1 MKSEIDALSEVGR
14 AFILRFFFVTAG
26 LCGQIR
32 GETIVS
38 RVQLHAVRLS
48 PSSMHFWFCIM
59 CGSCMSCHQL
69 LAHNKPVSHRANVCR
84 RDLLDISPL
93 VQDAAAAIVDDSFLR
108 CFQSQSTDP
117 WNWNIYLFPLWAV
130 GMVVRYLIL
139 FPLR

>member
-1 MKSEIDALSEVGR
+1 
-14 AFILRFFFVTAG
+14 
-26 LCGQIR
+26 
-32 GETIVS
+32 
-38 RVQLHAVRLS
+38 
-48 PSSMHFWFCIM
+48 M
-59 CGSCMSCHQL
+59 CGSCMSCQQL
-69 LAHNKPVSHRANVCR
+69 LVHNKPVSHHANVCR